1 MTSTVFTNH
10 DDSHHHSLQTL
21 NMLYEYDDFMFSIK
35 NMVDMGCG
43 SGQDLE
49 WWATRTTR
57 DENPQPL
64 NIRCLGIDQADSLAM
79 AHRHRNIQYQPHDF
93 ESPFQLSRKF
103 DVIWCHDAF
112 QYVINPFQTLANW
125 WQVMNDDGMLVL
137 ILPQTTN
144 LEFNDQAFDQRDYCY
159 HHWTLVNLIHTLAVS
174 GFDCRDGFFLK
185 RPEDPWL
192 HAIVYRSSQA
202 PRDPRKTSW
211 FDLAQNNLLPDT
223 VINSY
228 NRFGYV
234 RQRDLTLP
242 WLDHSLT
249 WYGQQ

>member
-1 MTSTVFTNH
+1 MIPAIFTNH
-10 DDSHHHSLQTL
+10 DDSHRHSLQTL
-21 NMLYEYDDFMFSIK
+21 NMLYEYDDFMFSVK
-35 NMVDMGCG
+35 NIVDMGCG
-43 SGQDLE
+43 AGLDLE

-103 DVIWCHDAF
+103 DVVWCHDAF
-112 QYVINPFQTLANW
+112 QYAINPFQTLANW
-125 WQVMNDDGMLVL
+125 WEIMNDDGMLVL
-137 ILPQTTN
+137 ILPQTTT
-144 LEFNDQAFDQRDYCY
+144 LEFNTQAFDQRDYCY
-159 HHWTLVNLIHTLAVS
+159 YHWTLVNLIHVLAMS

-185 RPEDPWL
+185 RPDDPWL
-192 HAIVYRSSQA
+192 HAIVYRSKHS

-211 FDLAQNNLLPDT
+211 FDLAQQDLLPDS
-223 VINSY
+223 VVNSY